1 MKEIK
6 TETAQLMCPQ
16 LQFFEF
22 HADESKRGLYDND
35 VVTK

>member
-16 LQFFEF
+16 LPFFEF
-22 HADESKRGLYDND
+22 QADESKRGLYDND
-35 VVTK
+35 VAAK